1 MTTFVG
7 TKTTFVGTNAGFSNY
22 LCVSN
27 IGWGLCDILD
37 NPGQYKSHQPRPITV
52 TETLVIAHFT
62 KTKSKNCL
70 IINCF
75 KENNLKHTSEWTQF
89 EVAVGNQALH
99 MQPTDKSVVC
109 SQITN

>member
-1 MTTFVG
+1 MLAFLIIYVLVT
-7 TKTTFVGTNAGFSNY
+7 
-22 LCVSN
+22 LDEVS
-27 IGWGLCDILD
+27 ILD

-75 KENNLKHTSEWTQF
+75 EENNLKHTS
-89 EVAVGNQALH
+89 
-99 MQPTDKSVVC
+99 K
-109 SQITN
+109 